1 MPDRPDTSPRHQR
14 EDELDQRVA
23 ALWRVESPRVV
34 ARLMRLVGDL
44 DTAHFLR
51 AAAITQNS
59 VERKTCS
66 AALPSAQPCTRRLT
80 RSPWL
85 AR

>member
-1 MPDRPDTSPRHQR
+1 MTDRPDTSPRHQR
-14 EDELDQRVA
+14 EDELDQRLA

-34 ARLMRLVGDL
+34 ARLMRLVGRL

-59 VERKTCS
+59 VARNTMQRRASQC
-66 AALPSAQPCTRRLT
+66 AALHATSHP
-80 RSPWL
+80 
-85 AR
+85 